1 MQPQRSLSVD
11 RAVPSSR
18 RARCGRRDG
27 PGSLVARSTLA
38 AVAVLAA
45 LNPASIASAQ
55 ASDENDTRWFTVAP
69 GIEAALP
76 SHAGRFDDG
85 NSIRIA
91 TADGVILVDPPT
103 DPAVT
108 EGWIERSRTDGRAVR
123 LILSTHWHSDHHQTA
138 SRVLDAFPQAQFLG
152 HRLLQTQIASQV
164 EPEHRDRVQRL
175 ETQIPAAKAALA
187 EGRGLSGNELS
198 DDQLEAQRAAIARA
212 EAWLDNNTEV
222 RFTVPTV
229 GLGGPT
235 TLRMGD
241 VQVDVHV
248 FRAHTD
254 GDLVLLL
261 PAQGVALTGDLL
273 DDLPFVGH
281 GAPRSWIATLDLI
294 DHWPVNT
301 FVPGHGAPFGKEQIR
316 RVRAFL
322 EDLVDLVDQA
332 RAAGEDLETF
342 LARAVDDARFELHR
356 GALAPDDAARRFFDG
371 TLEAAL
377 RATWREVE

>member
-1 MQPQRSLSVD
+1 
-11 RAVPSSR
+11 
-18 RARCGRRDG
+18 
-27 PGSLVARSTLA
+27 
-38 AVAVLAA
+38 
-45 LNPASIASAQ
+45 
-55 ASDENDTRWFTVAP
+55 
-69 GIEAALP
+69 
-76 SHAGRFDDG
+76 
-85 NSIRIA
+85 
-91 TADGVILVDPPT
+91 
-103 DPAVT
+103 
-108 EGWIERSRTDGRAVR
+108 
-123 LILSTHWHSDHHQTA
+123 
-138 SRVLDAFPQAQFLG
+138 
-152 HRLLQTQIASQV
+152 
-164 EPEHRDRVQRL
+164 
-175 ETQIPAAKAALA
+175 
-187 EGRGLSGNELS
+187 
-198 DDQLEAQRAAIARA
+198 
-212 EAWLDNNTEV
+212 
-222 RFTVPTV
+222 
-229 GLGGPT
+229 
-235 TLRMGD
+235 MGD